1 MKKHQPGCCFMLG
14 VHSRACIGECRKCAE
29 HENTPL
35 RMCFRVWRALESAG
49 GRRTNIGR
57 RCVVGHEGFLPLEM
71 SNGRGHGGGGCK
83 GFHHSKRET
92 EGVILLC
99 ISKVKYKLNNLKYE
113 PVLGDGHDSPPPT
126 IVILPSCAPPSSVVV
141 SSSCCRVVVVL
152 LLVVGDDV
160 AR

>member
-1 MKKHQPGCCFMLG
+1 MFGAH
-14 VHSRACIGECRKCAE
+14 
-29 HENTPL
+29 
-35 RMCFRVWRALESAG
+35 WRAQEG
-49 GRRTNIGR
+49 GERTLGGGVLLGTKDSR
-57 RCVVGHEGFLPLEM
+57 HSKRATEV
-71 SNGRGHGGGGCK
+71 GHGGGGRK
-83 GFHHSKRET
+83 GFHRSKRET

-126 IVILPSCAPPSSVVV
+126 IVILPPCAPPSSVVV

-160 AR
+160 AG